1 MYILAFKKNMR
12 GLELLFAI
20 IGLGGLMVVGTMWL
34 SVLHTLFET
43 LDFPIE

>member
-1 MYILAFKKNMR
+1 MR

-20 IGLGGLMVVGTMWL
+20 IALGGFMVIGTMWL
-34 SVLHTLFET
+34 SVLHTLFEI